1 MSENN
6 KSIRADLQTTG
17 RGKEITGHE
26 LMDIARFTEDTRHM
40 IVFDVLTWECPVGDK
55 GERVRIFL
63 TDEGYTKALQSQERG
78 EMKIVRHARVRKG
91 ELFYDAPEHDNEL

>member
-1 MSENN
+1 MSES
-6 KSIRADLQTTG
+6 KQSIRADLRTTG

-26 LMDIARFTEDTRHM
+26 LMDIARFGEDTRHM
-40 IVFDVLTWECPVGDK
+40 IVFDVITWECPVGDK

-78 EMKIVRHARVRKG
+78 EIKIIRHARVRRS
-91 ELFYDAPEHDNEL
+91 ELYFDAPEHDI